1 MTHLNS
7 KFLSIGSLSLAG
19 LLLLPLMALFS
30 YLFVPIT
37 DSWSHLID
45 TVLLNYISNSIWL
58 IIGVGI
64 GVFFVGTTTAWLVC
78 MHQFP
83 GKRLLEW
90 ALILPIAVPT
100 YVMAYTYSDLLQ
112 FVGPVQEFIREM
124 TGWQHGDYWFP
135 QIRSLGGAIFVFIF
149 LFYPYVY
156 LLARS
161 AFYEQSVCVLEVSR
175 SLGAGPFDR
184 FFRVALPMARPAIV
198 AGIALAI
205 MESLA
210 DFGAVSYFG
219 LQTFTTGIYRSWYSM
234 GDPSAATGLSLSLL
248 VFVGLL
254 IYLERRNRQQAQYHQ
269 TTCRYRTIPNDP
281 MPQWAKYCATI
292 FCSLPIIFGFFI
304 PIMDLVFLLVEGWDL
319 LYFNRFW
326 HLASNSFVL
335 ALVTALCATI
345 IALFLAYA
353 LRVYKK
359 NKLVKF
365 SISTAGLGYAIPGTI
380 IAVGTLIPFAWVDNT
395 VDSFFRSTFGIS
407 TGLLLTGSMFVLVFA
422 YLIRFLTISL
432 QTVSSSLQKV
442 TPNMDSAAH
451 SLGATGFS
459 LASHIHIPIVKGSL
473 LTAILIVFV
482 EVMKEL
488 PATLLLRPF
497 NMDTLAIRAYQLASD
512 ERLAEAALP
521 SLAIL
526 LVGFIPVYILTKNIA
541 NSRPGHCKKHEPLLW

>member
-442 TPNMDSAAH
+442 TPNMDL
-451 SLGATGFS
+451 SL
-459 LASHIHIPIVKGSL
+459 IHI
-473 LTAILIVFV
+473 
-482 EVMKEL
+482 
-488 PATLLLRPF
+488 
-497 NMDTLAIRAYQLASD
+497 
-512 ERLAEAALP
+512 
-521 SLAIL
+521 
-526 LVGFIPVYILTKNIA
+526 
-541 NSRPGHCKKHEPLLW
+541 